1 MRYIVALMALLG
13 ISTVGQAADP
23 LALRSFGADRPA
35 TIYVFTSPS
44 CPHCAAYHETVWPI
58 VMDEFVQTG
67 RAQVKVVDMPYDA
80 AALRVV
86 MLARCMETEPYD
98 SFMTAIYR
106 RQSDWRY
113 DGKPMDRI
121 AALAE
126 EVGMTADAQ
135 KACLMTQGISE
146 RIMEQRDNLADL
158 YRIRMM
164 PSTVVDVRGNRP
176 VVLTGTDADEIR
188 KEINKALGKK

>member
-67 RAQVKVVDMPYDA
+67 QAQVKVVDMPYDA

-135 KACLMTQGISE
+135 KACLATQGISE

>member
-86 MLARCMETEPYD
+86 TLARCMETEPYD
-98 SFMTAIYR
+98 SFMTAIYH

-135 KACLMTQGISE
+135 KACLTTQGISE

>member
-67 RAQVKVVDMPYDA
+67 QAQVKVVDMPYDA

-86 MLARCMETEPYD
+86 TLARCMETEPYD
-98 SFMTAIYR
+98 FFMTAIYH

-135 KACLMTQGISE
+135 KACLATQGISE

>member
-67 RAQVKVVDMPYDA
+67 QAQVKVVDMPYDA

-98 SFMTAIYR
+98 SFMTVIYR

-164 PSTVVDVRGNRP
+164 PSTVVDVRGDRS
-176 VVLTGTDADEIR
+176 VVLTGTDVDEIR

>member
-67 RAQVKVVDMPYDA
+67 RAQVKVVDMPYDV

-86 MLARCMETEPYD
+86 TLARCMETEPYD
-98 SFMTAIYR
+98 SFMTAIYH

-126 EVGMTADAQ
+126 EIGMTADAQ
-135 KACLMTQGISE
+135 KACLATQGISE

>member
-23 LALRSFGADRPA
+23 LALRSFGADRTA

-67 RAQVKVVDMPYDA
+67 RAQVKVVDMPYDV

-86 MLARCMETEPYD
+86 TLARCMETEPYD
-98 SFMTAIYR
+98 SFMTAIYH

-126 EVGMTADAQ
+126 ENGMTADAQ
-135 KACLMTQGISE
+135 KACLATQGISE

>member
-86 MLARCMETEPYD
+86 ALARCMETEPYD

-135 KACLMTQGISE
+135 KACLATQGISE

>member
-67 RAQVKVVDMPYDA
+67 QAQVKVVDMPYDA

-135 KACLMTQGISE
+135 KACLATQGISE

-164 PSTVVDVRGNRP
+164 PSTVVDVRGDRP
-176 VVLTGTDADEIR
+176 VVLTGTDVDEIR